1 MNIRFWSSWFIIIAF
16 FTVALTMGC
25 EKGSLGVKPATVVGR
40 LVDASD
46 PTIPIAGAVI
56 RMIGKEAVGSSDL
69 QQVNTFVAVYSN
81 ADGYFI
87 FENVTPD
94 NVIFQ
99 ISAQGYLSTSYP
111 ETVESTVEESGDES
125 GDTSTST
132 SASDDIESVPVRSGA
147 MVDLRQIKMKKSSTT
162 AKSRVNI
169 KLDLVDKATREAVDS
184 DLYFMVSANNQS
196 YSMSASDWRDVGA
209 DMDSANNVE
218 LIIMNTDRIYAVYN
232 SSKENENFKFSS
244 DLYQRIELTP
254 LSFELLV
261 RAINVPDYLQNAVEE
276 GKTMLNVF
284 AEMADTKPAQI
295 IASQTIAFPIESANT
310 FFNIP
315 LSNAQRGLKIRA
327 QVRGYEDIV
336 AEIAADKFSPGKEG
350 AYRLDID
357 FLKSATQIDFDSS
370 DWVIG
375 AYDKI
380 KWRMCRFNVHPILP
394 APDEASVVVSLPSK
408 NPWFSR
414 DEANSVMN
422 VYMDIASGFTMNYS
436 VYRKG
441 QLVATSPVEG
451 VMVNPE
457 SSETSSTLVYGI
469 ELE

>member
-99 ISAQGYLSTSYP
+99 INAQGYLSTSYP

-132 SASDDIESVPVRSGA
+132 SASDDIESVPIRSGA

-169 KLDLVDKATREAVDS
+169 KLDLVDKATREAVAS

-232 SSKENENFKFSS
+232 SSKEDGNFKFSS

-254 LSFELLV
+254 LSFEFFV

-276 GKTMLNVF
+276 GKTKLNVF

-295 IASQTIAFPIESANT
+295 IDAQTIDFPIESSST

-336 AEIAADKFSPGKEG
+336 AEIAADKFLPGKEG

-357 FLKSATQIDFDSS
+357 FRKSNTSIDFDSE

-375 AYDKI
+375 AFNKV
-380 KWRMCRFNVHPILP
+380 KWRTCMFNIHPVLP
-394 APDEASVVVSLPSK
+394 TQTASVVVSLPSK
-408 NPWFSR
+408 NTWESR
-414 DEANSVMN
+414 NAANSVMN
-422 VYMDIASGFTMNYS
+422 VYMDIASGFLMNYD
-436 VYRKG
+436 VYRNN
-441 QLVATSPVEG
+441 QLVATSPEGG

-457 SSETSSTLVYGI
+457 STDAPSTLVYGVEI
-469 ELE
+469 EN